1 MSRVREG
8 ITVGFVDLIVIG
20 TENNEQKE
28 KDYRPVIDLKQFI
41 GKLENIIERM
51 DIEKNET

>member
-1 MSRVREG
+1 M
-8 ITVGFVDLIVIG
+8 DLIVIG